1 MTNENKKEFKTKI
14 AHKIIL
20 RPLVTEKMA
29 IEASKNKYGFLVNR
43 TATKNQIKQAVE
55 EIYKVKPVSVNTV
68 NVQGKMI
75 YRGRNSGKRTDMKKA
90 IVTLAS
96 GQTITHEGV

>member
-1 MTNENKKEFKTKI
+1 MTNENKKELKTKI
-14 AHKIIL
+14 AYKILL

-29 IEASKNKYGFLVNR
+29 IEAGENKYGFLVNR
-43 TATKNQIKQAVE
+43 QATKNQVKQAVE
-55 EIYKVKPVSVNTV
+55 EIYKVKPVSVNTI
-68 NVQGKMI
+68 NVQGKI
-75 YRGRNSGKRTDMKKA
+75 VRRGRNSGKRSDVKKA

>member
-1 MTNENKKEFKTKI
+1 MTTENKKGTNTKI
-14 AHKIIL
+14 AFKVIL

-29 IEASKNKYGFLVNR
+29 IEASKNKYGFLVSR
-43 TATKNQIKQAVE
+43 QATKNQVKKAVE
-55 EIYKVKPVSVNTV
+55 EIYKVKPISVNMI

-75 YRGRNSGKRTDMKKA
+75 YRGRNSGKRSDMKKA

-96 GQTITHEGV
+96 GQTIVHEGV

>member
-1 MTNENKKEFKTKI
+1 MTNENKKELKTKI

-20 RPLVTEKMA
+20 RPLITEKMA
-29 IEASKNKYGFLVNR
+29 IEAAKNKYGFLVNR
-43 TATKNQIKQAVE
+43 TATKKEVMRAME
-55 EIYKVKPVSVNTV
+55 EIYKVKPVKVNTI
-68 NVQGKMI
+68 NVQGKTVR
-75 YRGRNSGKRTDMKKA
+75 RGKTSGKRSDVKKA

>member
-1 MTNENKKEFKTKI
+1 MTSEIKKENKTKR
-14 AHKIIL
+14 AYKIVL

-29 IEASKNKYGFLVNR
+29 IEAGKNKYGFLVSR
-43 TATKNQIKQAVE
+43 TATKKDIKNAVE
-55 EIYKVKPVSVNTV
+55 EIYKVKPVAI
-68 NVQGKMI
+68 NVANIQGKFV
-75 YRGRNSGKRTDMKKA
+75 YRGRVAGKRSDFKKA

>member
-1 MTNENKKEFKTKI
+1 MTTENKKENKTKK
-14 AHKIIL
+14 AYKIVL

-43 TATKNQIKQAVE
+43 IATKKDIKEAIE
-55 EIYKVKPVSVNTV
+55 EIYKVKPVAVNVV
-68 NVQGKMI
+68 NVQGKVV
-75 YRGRNSGKRTDMKKA
+75 YRGRVAGKRSDYKKA

-96 GQTITHEGV
+96 GQTITQEGV

>member
-1 MTNENKKEFKTKI
+1 MTNENKKEIKIGI
-14 AHKIIL
+14 AHKVIL

-29 IEASKNKYGFLVNR
+29 IEAGKNKYGFLVNR
-43 TATKNQIKQAVE
+43 KATKDQVKKAVE
-55 EIYKVKPVSVNTV
+55 EVYKVKPVRVNII
-68 NVQGKMI
+68 NVQGKLI
-75 YRGRNSGKRTDMKKA
+75 RRGRQIGKRGDIKKA

>member
-1 MTNENKKEFKTKI
+1 MTNENKKIIKVRI
-14 AHKIIL
+14 APKIIL

-29 IEASKNKYGFLVNR
+29 IEAAKNKYGFLVNR
-43 TATKNQIKQAVE
+43 TATKSQVKRAIE
-55 EIYKVKPVSVNTV
+55 EIYKVKPVSINIM
-68 NVQGKMI
+68 NVQGKMV
-75 YRGRNSGKRTDMKKA
+75 YRGRQTGKRSDIKKA

>member
-1 MTNENKKEFKTKI
+1 MTNENKKIIKVRI
-14 AHKIIL
+14 APKIIL

-29 IEASKNKYGFLVNR
+29 IEAAENKYGFLVNR
-43 TATKNQIKQAVE
+43 TATKSQVKRAIE
-55 EIYKVKPVSVNTV
+55 EIYKVKPVSINIM
-68 NVQGKMI
+68 NVQGKMV
-75 YRGRNSGKRTDMKKA
+75 YRGRQTGKRSDIKKA